1 MSTNPLP
8 TDKPAV
14 VTCGLP
20 YANGNLHIGHMR
32 TYVSGDALSRSLR
45 KLGQKTA
52 FVCGSDM
59 HGTPVAVN
67 AWKEGK
73 SPREFALFW
82 HEKYKQT
89 FLGMSIEF
97 DNYGHTDDETNTM
110 LTREIV
116 RKLDDSNHIYDKKI
130 LVAWDPVEDQPLP
143 DRYVEGTCPH
153 CGATARGDECD
164 DGCQRHLEPGEVL
177 NPKSIITGNE
187 AEYRNKSHKFFRISD
202 FQNYL
207 QGFINRLEG
216 TTNAK
221 NQPREWIDGSL
232 HDWCITRNI
241 DWGISYPS
249 DEKTDLVLYVWV
261 DAVVEYISSTKQYSD
276 RVGSTLFD
284 WEEAWKQDGEII
296 HVIGRDI
303 IQHHAV
309 FWPAML
315 HGSGYSEPRAIMATG
330 FVNLNKK
337 AFSTS
342 RNRAIWVDDYF
353 SEDFDPDLLRYY
365 LVTVGSLQD
374 DIDFSWANF
383 ADKVNGELVGN
394 IGNFLYRSMLFA
406 QREYGGAPE
415 KQVSKEVQDR
425 IQEAIVEFSNSINN
439 YSLRN
444 SALSGAKLAQY
455 GNAYIQ
461 QNEPW
466 KLLKNNPDL
475 AAQIIRDCVQ
485 ICKAVCIL
493 LSPTMPNTTQ
503 KLWEEMGEFGSIHQ
517 VTLSESLE
525 SPPLSFE
532 PPSEP
537 FMPIDDKKI
546 KKLDNKLEQQITS
559 PSNPEKQSLVSQDN
573 GQKRIPFEHFQKL
586 DLRVGKILTAKEIS
600 GSEKLLKIEV
610 DIGSETRQIVAG
622 IRKFY
627 SPDDLIGKSV
637 VVITNLEKA
646 TIFGTESNGMI
657 LAAGDTAD
665 LLTTYANS
673 PPGEKIR

>member
-1 MSTNPLP
+1 M
-8 TDKPAV
+8 
-14 VTCGLP
+14 
-20 YANGNLHIGHMR
+20 
-32 TYVSGDALSRSLR
+32 
-45 KLGQKTA
+45 
-52 FVCGSDM
+52 
-59 HGTPVAVN
+59 
-67 AWKEGK
+67 
-73 SPREFALFW
+73 
-82 HEKYKQT
+82 
-89 FLGMSIEF
+89 
-97 DNYGHTDDETNTM
+97 
-110 LTREIV
+110 
-116 RKLDDSNHIYDKKI
+116 
-130 LVAWDPVEDQPLP
+130 
-143 DRYVEGTCPH
+143 
-153 CGATARGDECD
+153 
-164 DGCQRHLEPGEVL
+164 
-177 NPKSIITGNE
+177 
-187 AEYRNKSHKFFRISD
+187 
-202 FQNYL
+202 
-207 QGFINRLEG
+207 
-216 TTNAK
+216 
-221 NQPREWIDGSL
+221 
-232 HDWCITRNI
+232 
-241 DWGISYPS
+241 
-249 DEKTDLVLYVWV
+249 

-517 VTLSESLE
+517 VT
-525 SPPLSFE
+525 
-532 PPSEP
+532 
-537 FMPIDDKKI
+537 
-546 KKLDNKLEQQITS
+546 
-559 PSNPEKQSLVSQDN
+559 
-573 GQKRIPFEHFQKL
+573 
-586 DLRVGKILTAKEIS
+586 
-600 GSEKLLKIEV
+600 
-610 DIGSETRQIVAG
+610 
-622 IRKFY
+622 
-627 SPDDLIGKSV
+627 
-637 VVITNLEKA
+637 
-646 TIFGTESNGMI
+646 
-657 LAAGDTAD
+657 
-665 LLTTYANS
+665 
-673 PPGEKIR
+673 

>member
-1 MSTNPLP
+1 MSADPFPSSN
-8 TDKPAV
+8 PAV

-32 TYVSGDALSRSLR
+32 TYVSGDTLSRSLR
-45 KLGQKTA
+45 KLGQTTA

-67 AWKEGK
+67 AWREGK
-73 SPREFALFW
+73 PPQEFALSW

-97 DNYGHTDDETNTM
+97 DNYGHTDDEVNTL

-116 RKLDDSNHIYDKKI
+116 RTLDASNHIYDKDI
-130 LVAWDPVEDQPLP
+130 LVAWDPAEDQPLP
-143 DRYVEGTCPH
+143 DRYVEGVCPH
-153 CGATARGDECD
+153 CGANARGDECD
-164 DGCQRHLEPGEVL
+164 DGCQRHLEPGEIL

-187 AEYRNKSHKFFRISD
+187 AEYRSKSHKFFRISD
-202 FQNYL
+202 FQDYL
-207 QGFINRLEG
+207 QEFINRLEG

-221 NQPREWIDGSL
+221 NQPREWIEGSL
-232 HDWCITRNI
+232 LDWCITRNI
-241 DWGISYPS
+241 DWGISYPG
-249 DEKTDLVLYVWV
+249 EEETDLVLYVWV

-276 RVGSTLFD
+276 RVGSDVFD
-284 WEEAWKQDGEII
+284 WESAWKKNGEII

-315 HGSGYSEPRAIMATG
+315 HGSGYTEPRAIMATG
-330 FVNLNKK
+330 FVNLNKR

-353 SEDFDPDLLRYY
+353 SEKFDPDLLRYY

-374 DIDFSWANF
+374 DIDFSWSNF

-394 IGNFLYRSMLFA
+394 VGNFIYRSLLFA
-406 QREYGGAPE
+406 HREYGGTPKTSVSE
-415 KQVSKEVQDR
+415 NVSKR
-425 IQEAIVEFSNSINN
+425 IQEAMIEFSDSINK

-444 SALSGAKLAQY
+444 SALAGTKLAQY

-466 KLLKNNPDL
+466 KLKKSNPES
-475 AAQIIRDCVQ
+475 AAQVIRDCLQ

-503 KLWEEMGEFGSIHQ
+503 KIWNEMGESGSIHQ
-517 VTLSESLE
+517 ATLTEALE
-525 SPPLSFE
+525 SPSASFQS
-532 PPSEP
+532 PSEP
-537 FMPIDDKKI
+537 FMPISDKHLKNLNT
-546 KKLDNKLEQQITS
+546 KLDQRTKPDNEKSSPETS
-559 PSNPEKQSLVSQDN
+559 FSD
-573 GQKRIPFEHFQKL
+573 RISFEHFQKL
-586 DLRVGKILTAKEIS
+586 DLRIGEILEAEKIS
-600 GSEKLLKIEV
+600 DSEKLLLLTV

-622 IRKFY
+622 IQKFY
-627 SPDDLIGKSV
+627 ATDDLIGKHV
-637 VVITNLEKA
+637 VVVTNLEKA
-646 TIFGTESNGMI
+646 TIFGTESDGMV
-657 LAAGDTAD
+657 LAAGDSAD
-665 LLTTYANS
+665 LLTTYGESS
-673 PPGEKIR
+673 PGQQVR